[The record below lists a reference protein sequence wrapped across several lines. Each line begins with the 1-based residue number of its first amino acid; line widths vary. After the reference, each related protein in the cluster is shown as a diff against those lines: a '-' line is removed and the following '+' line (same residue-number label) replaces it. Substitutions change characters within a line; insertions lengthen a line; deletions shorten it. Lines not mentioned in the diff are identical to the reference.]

1 MPHYKD
7 RQQMTSRT
15 KFLLLI
21 LLGLLGQLENANA
34 QTDTTKNNVFG
45 GFLIMPIEF
54 PVIDT
59 KDINQQLTANGFPP
73 ANYSTANIGIGFQ
86 LYTNRVITTFSFNK
100 TTKKD
105 DNDTYLTEVEY
116 RSTSFNV
123 GYSLTKSQWFSVYPY
138 VGFKG
143 SGLNYLYREKVPNP
157 TTLGNYLQTNLNY
170 KEVTNSRAH
179 LDLGI
184 GISHQW
190 FYLVNFRF
198 GYLVPLEKVRWNI
211 DNNQTTLT
219 NSPTVNY
226 NYYFTLTLGLGNIS
240 SDNDLRRHYNRR

>member
-7 RQQMTSRT
+7 RQQMKSRLYI
-15 KFLLLI
+15 FLLI
-21 LLGLLGQLENANA
+21 SIGFLGPLDKAIA
-34 QTDTTKNNVFG
+34 QSDTTKNNVFG

-54 PVIDT
+54 PIIDM
-59 KDINQQLTANGFPP
+59 KDIIQELTAKGFPS

-116 RSTSFNV
+116 RSTSLNV
-123 GYSLTKSQWFSVYPY
+123 GYSLTKSQWFSIYPY

-143 SGLNYLYREKVPNP
+143 SVLNYLYRQKVTNP

-190 FYLVNFRF
+190 FYLVNIRF
-198 GYLVPLEKVRWNI
+198 GYLVPLEKIRWNI

-219 NSPTVNY
+219 NSPSINY
-226 NYYFTLTLGLGNIS
+226 NYYFTLTLGLGNIA
-240 SDNDLRRHYNRR
+240 SDNDYRRHYNGQ